1 MKHKIKKRKRKGIIN
16 YINSPAEIPVPCWNI
31 FVCQSSCDIK
41 HDDSTLSMNTAN
53 QKSSEKPNVRY
64 KWMKYLNQFTYNKV
78 ELNTTKQK
86 SSKKKTHTQMQW
98 LRTEPESRQYKL
110 LNQNPEQHKMGL
122 FSKAQFLVLLVFS

>member
-1 MKHKIKKRKRKGIIN
+1 
-16 YINSPAEIPVPCWNI
+16 
-31 FVCQSSCDIK
+31 
-41 HDDSTLSMNTAN
+41 
-53 QKSSEKPNVRY
+53 
-64 KWMKYLNQFTYNKV
+64 MKYLNQFTYNKV

-86 SSKKKTHTQMQW
+86 SSRKKKQMQW

>member
-64 KWMKYLNQFTYNKV
+64 KWMKDLNQFTYNKV

-86 SSKKKTHTQMQW
+86 SSKKKTHTHKCSDSGQ
-98 LRTEPESRQYKL
+98 
-110 LNQNPEQHKMGL
+110 NQSPDNINCWIKIQNNTRWAYLVKHNFL
-122 FSKAQFLVLLVFS
+122 FF